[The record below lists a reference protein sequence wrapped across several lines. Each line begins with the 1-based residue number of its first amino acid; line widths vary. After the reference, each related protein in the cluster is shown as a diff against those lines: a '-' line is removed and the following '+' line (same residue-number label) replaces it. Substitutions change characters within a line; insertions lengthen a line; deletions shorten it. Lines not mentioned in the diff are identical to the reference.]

1 MLFVSGFVRQFDDR
15 VHTDNLLLYLAPP
28 APTKVDLSKATRL
41 KDLTFRVG
49 SSHPEW
55 VTTALQTITTGHRDL
70 QKISISLV
78 HHSTT
83 VLSSVDARE
92 YIEEQHNWH
101 WLELD
106 RLLGRLWVSHSIPP
120 KILCYALSQK
130 EEAVRTLVGGLFPE
144 TTVRGT
150 SNLVGGL

>member
-1 MLFVSGFVRQFDDR
+1 MQTS
-15 VHTDNLLLYLAPP
+15 
-28 APTKVDLSKATRL
+28 VDLSNATRL

-78 HHSTT
+78 HYSST
-83 VLSSVDARE
+83 VLSSIDPRQ
-92 YIEEQHNWH
+92 YIGEQYIWH

-120 KILCYALSQK
+120 KILCYAPSQM
-130 EEAVRTLVGGLFPE
+130 EETVRTLVGGLLPE
-144 TTVRGT
+144 TTVGGT
-150 SNLVGGL
+150 TNLVDGLQM